1 MEITSGLWLQLV
13 SPGLTQIIT
22 ISNRLL
28 VQFLCHYFYY
38 FVLFWLIFWISSW
51 ENWFVTIHSLV
62 NVYSKAD
69 SFSWRWSFV
78 SKFIF
83 ALWLDILNY
92 LEHLCFSLVFS
103 YFKRIVFSCSTETLR
118 EPSMVWADLL
128 AYCFDC
134 CNGQVSFLQHLYCIF
149 QWKTTPKIC
158 YFSYLSNESFTVTC
172 TLSLNIS
179 SS

>member
-13 SPGLTQIIT
+13 SPGLTQLII

-51 ENWFVTIHSLV
+51 ENWFVTIHSLA

-92 LEHLCFSLVFS
+92 LEHLCFSLVFP
-103 YFKRIVFSCSTETLR
+103 YFKRNSVFLLY
-118 EPSMVWADLL
+118 WDLKR
-128 AYCFDC
+128 AI
-134 CNGQVSFLQHLYCIF
+134 NGMGWPFRVLFWLLQRTGIFSAASVLYLPVKNNPQNMLFL
-149 QWKTTPKIC
+149 
-158 YFSYLSNESFTVTC
+158 
-172 TLSLNIS
+172 IS
-179 SS
+179 I